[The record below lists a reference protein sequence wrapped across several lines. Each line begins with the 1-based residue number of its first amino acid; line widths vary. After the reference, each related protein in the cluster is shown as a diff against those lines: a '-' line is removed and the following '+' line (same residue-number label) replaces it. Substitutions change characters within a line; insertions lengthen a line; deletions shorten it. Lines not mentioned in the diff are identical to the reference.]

1 MQSQVQSQA
10 QSQAQSQVQPQ
21 AANTGVFPPNTNP
34 AGTDNNVPIVA
45 TDKALFSNDAIQ
57 FNPEQSRNG
66 FATTLSNIGNPA
78 TSVTN
83 RLTANLDD
91 EMFRTLIEREK
102 AYNKEVDESVGKLK
116 DLEGNLPT
124 RENIKDR
131 LKKQTS
137 LGMAQAFFEAAG
149 SGSPDF
155 LTSISK
161 GFGGAAGVMNKMTGQ
176 EQKELYQ
183 HAMDEYAREQGKANT
198 SFKRQENTLKKI
210 QDARQFQQTVATANS
225 TLGQRRLEMIQKGFT
240 DNRNYLLEIDKL
252 NADQLNDYRTFQQGA
267 ANDFGDAQAT
277 FRNVDYS
284 STVEPV
290 EMDIQLAS
298 QGYAEMGVPAAQQI
312 ENRAVKTLIKDMGK
326 FAKDVDKTLPLEQQ
340 EAQLAASL
348 QASYLDNNR
357 VGQMAMLQKFGPE
370 LGDLMRATGTAQQEA
385 ALIAFKRKHPW
396 ISTDYITQNTAPIY
410 P

>member
-1 MQSQVQSQA
+1 
-10 QSQAQSQVQPQ
+10 
-21 AANTGVFPPNTNP
+21 
-34 AGTDNNVPIVA
+34 
-45 TDKALFSNDAIQ
+45 
-57 FNPEQSRNG
+57 
-66 FATTLSNIGNPA
+66 
-78 TSVTN
+78 
-83 RLTANLDD
+83 
-91 EMFRTLIEREK
+91 
-102 AYNKEVDESVGKLK
+102 
-116 DLEGNLPT
+116 
-124 RENIKDR
+124 
-131 LKKQTS
+131 
-137 LGMAQAFFEAAG
+137 MAQAFFEAAG

-210 QDARQFQQTVATANS
+210 QDARQFQQTISTANS
-225 TLGQRRLEMIQKGFT
+225 TLGQRRLEMIQKGFN
-240 DNRNYLLEIDKL
+240 DNRNHLLEVDKL
-252 NADQLNDYRTFQQGA
+252 NAGQLNDYRAFQQKA
-267 ANDFGDAQAT
+267 LNDFGDAQSA

-284 STVEPV
+284 STVDPV

-312 ENRAVKTLIKDMGK
+312 ENKAVKTLIKDMGE